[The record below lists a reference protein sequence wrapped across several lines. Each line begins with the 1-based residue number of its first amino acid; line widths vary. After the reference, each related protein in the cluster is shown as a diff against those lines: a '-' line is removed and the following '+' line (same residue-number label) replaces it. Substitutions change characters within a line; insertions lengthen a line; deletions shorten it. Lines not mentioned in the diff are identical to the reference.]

1 MMPRRSGS
9 SVHTSRGRRDRESQT
24 DYRKPLILPETP
36 FFIPASLLS
45 RDTSGIP
52 QVPHGA
58 CLGGHAEPMSDTI
71 AQPPYARHPFDE
83 EDLRDIEPVEARSI
97 YELIGRGYERFW
109 YWQGR
114 YRVLMGSRGSKKSMT
129 TAYWYILHMMEM
141 PLANLLVVRMIADT
155 NRDSTYA
162 TLLKV
167 IHLLGVQDHWAWSKA
182 PLEITYKPTGQKIIF
197 RGLDDPYKLSSIDV
211 PKGVLCWA
219 WFEEAYQITS
229 EEMFDKVDQ
238 SIRGQ
243 MPPGYFPQITLTFN
257 PWNQNHWL
265 KKRFFDTPRPG
276 VLAMR
281 TNYRIN
287 EFLSDH
293 DKQFFENMRVQN
305 PRMYQVAGLGNW
317 GVSEGLIY
325 TDWEIRD
332 FDMDEIRKRQS
343 VRMIWGLDF
352 GYSQDP
358 TALVA
363 SAVDLK
369 ERTIYVY
376 DEWFA
381 LRQTNRMI
389 ADVIR
394 ERGWGRER
402 IVCDSASPQN
412 IGELQLEQNIDAVA
426 SPKGKDSVE
435 NGIQLVQQYHIVI
448 APKCVNIIREI
459 ESYSYDQDKL
469 GNILSTP
476 IDDWNH
482 GLDALRYSLVYM
494 LFREGGG
501 FYGEIKGDDLY
512 DPRRADDADGF
523 LGGGGGYVF
532 ST

>member
-1 MMPRRSGS
+1 
-9 SVHTSRGRRDRESQT
+9 
-24 DYRKPLILPETP
+24 
-36 FFIPASLLS
+36 
-45 RDTSGIP
+45 
-52 QVPHGA
+52 
-58 CLGGHAEPMSDTI
+58 MSDAI
-71 AQPPYARHPFDE
+71 AQPPYARQPFDE
-83 EDLRDIEPVEARSI
+83 EDLKDIEPVEARSI
-97 YELIGRGYERFW
+97 YDLIGRGYERFW

-141 PLANLLVVRMIADT
+141 PLANLLVVRMVADT

-182 PLEITYKPTGQKIIF
+182 PLEITYRPTGQKIIF

-293 DKQFFENMRVQN
+293 DRQFFENMRVQN

-325 TDWEIRD
+325 TDWEVRD
-332 FDMDEIRKRQS
+332 FDLSEIRQRQS

-448 APKCVNIIREI
+448 APKCVNVIKEI

-469 GNILSTP
+469 GNVLSTP